1 MANWHL
7 TQQTLG
13 KHWGSESRKGRQL
26 IRGWW
31 WSQFLLWASGAS
43 PTEKKLHCG
52 RIPGSRRAWGVSV
65 PQSCTADWQLLLG
78 VLNLQ
83 TLPVL
88 SREGKTL
95 LLESCLW
102 NPANARRLFFGGG
115 EYSGPCQHLCMFQGL
130 RFLIA
135 QPTWAS
141 DPESSNKDNA
151 YEGFSRV
158 RTLNVI
164 LL

>member
-43 PTEKKLHCG
+43 PTEEKLHCG

-102 NPANARRLFFGGG
+102 NPANARRLFFWGGG
-115 EYSGPCQHLCMFQGL
+115 IFRALPTSLYVPGSPFLNSSAHLSLRPWIIKQG
-130 RFLIA
+130 
-135 QPTWAS
+135 
-141 DPESSNKDNA
+141 
-151 YEGFSRV
+151 
-158 RTLNVI
+158 
-164 LL
+164 